1 VALLYTCV
9 LYWRIGYGYCVMRRQ
24 LAAVRIIQ
32 PALTRLTSHN
42 DYPLS
47 RTLITHTHS
56 YVETE
61 HSKEG
66 TNVQLSVRGKM
77 LPAQVSSGLYV
88 WDVAFREQCR
98 GAL

>member
-1 VALLYTCV
+1 MTAIACACYIT
-9 LYWRIGYGYCVMRRQ
+9 RI
-24 LAAVRIIQ
+24 
-32 PALTRLTSHN
+32 TRCASHN

-47 RTLITHTHS
+47 CLTPTYHTHS

-77 LPAQVSSGLYV
+77 LPAQVSDAAGVCVMCVGGST
-88 WDVAFREQCR
+88 DV
-98 GAL
+98 L